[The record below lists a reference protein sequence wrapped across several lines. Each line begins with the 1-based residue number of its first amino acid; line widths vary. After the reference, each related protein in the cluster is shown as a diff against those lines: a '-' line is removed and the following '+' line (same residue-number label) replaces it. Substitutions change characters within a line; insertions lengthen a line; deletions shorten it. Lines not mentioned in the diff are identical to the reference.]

1 MGGEEDAVEWGKS
14 KPFLLLPNSVLPV
27 GVENGKKGLKG

>member
-14 KPFLLLPNSVLPV
+14 KSFLLLSNSGLPI
-27 GVENGKKGLKG
+27 GFEMERRD